1 MCIRD
6 SPDIRLVK
14 HQWKIDKES
23 PSLDI
28 RSKKVQVLI
37 DSEDLRKE
45 CGEGAVAVTFT
56 VKKGRVIHVLS
67 HFGEQSSSDNEATI
81 ENLLINFLLQVR
93 IRAGN

>member
-1 MCIRD
+1 MMCA
-6 SPDIRLVK
+6 
-14 HQWKIDKES
+14 
-23 PSLDI
+23 
-28 RSKKVQVLI
+28 SKGGAAYKQ
-37 DSEDLRKE
+37 
-45 CGEGAVAVTFT
+45 CEGAVAVTFT